1 MKKLFTLA
9 LALLVASAG
18 YSQVMKVSSKD
29 NVKKAEQAIVVDG
42 SETYDFVASTP
53 NMMREGSELDY
64 TTYDWQTNTAARNLT
79 MNFPDGKVGFAHT
92 VAGDAN
98 MTDRGTDII
107 IYDPATDEWTTV
119 GGKIENRKTGFGCA
133 ARYGQNGIVVVS
145 RDAVTLDCGV
155 YIIEDKD
162 NLPAPGSVA
171 PIKEWTKDDR
181 NIHFPAVMCTGP
193 NHDHIHILFT
203 AYDWTDADGLTNP
216 FFYFRSMDGG
226 QTWDEFMTIDYLGRQ
241 YNSAYGSGQDAYFM
255 ENRGGNELNIVVNT
269 RRGDGV
275 VLTSTDEGNTW
286 TRTEFYHHPG
296 IDVDFGEN
304 FGYMYPRWTSALWD
318 ENDVLHVAY
327 EMGGGTGDATSTS
340 YYPKMGGVAYW
351 NSEMPYRGETLPEY
365 GVDPNNPM
373 PPTPGQPFIMDSAY
387 LYEDIYA
394 SWWLWSDAPHEM
406 WPDFIGYLTPLD
418 ENDQPLEDPY
428 EATEFNMYVS
438 GSGLVEHGHYNGGT
452 CEMPV
457 LLRTDDNQLLV
468 AVWMS
473 MDDHNLTGGATND
486 MAFFKLF
493 TRASY
498 DNGLTWTPMYQLTT
512 DFEYSITEFVYPQ
525 AAITGNNL
533 VIVAQTDYQPDSYTI
548 GTGGDTD
555 QMDCFYQ
562 GLTFDLTELFPGYDG
577 VEEVISHK
585 TSMNIYPNPAN
596 DVLNI
601 TLNQDEEVVIYTLT
615 GQAISSF
622 QGHAGVNNYSVSNLG
637 SGVYFISAGSATQ
650 KLVVK

>member
-1 MKKLFTLA
+1 MKRLFTLA
-9 LALLVASAG
+9 LILSVAAAG
-18 YSQVMKVSSKD
+18 YSQVRKVSSKD
-29 NVKKAEQAIVVDG
+29 NVMKAEQTIVVNG

-53 NMMREGSELDY
+53 NMLRENAELDY

-79 MNFPDGKVGFAHT
+79 MNFPDGTVGFAHT
-92 VAGDAN
+92 VASDAN

-107 IYDPATDEWTTV
+107 IYDPASDGWTTV

-145 RDAVTLDCGV
+145 RDANSLDCGV
-155 YIIEDKD
+155 YIIPDKD
-162 NLPAPGSVA
+162 NLPAPGTVA

-203 AYDWTDADGLTNP
+203 AYNWTDADGLTNP

-226 QTWDEFMTIDYLGRQ
+226 QTWEEFMTIDYLGRT

-255 ENRGGNELNIVVNT
+255 ENKGGDELNIVVNT

-286 TRTEFYHHPG
+286 TRTKFYHHPG
-296 IDVDFGEN
+296 IDVNYGDEGM
-304 FGYMYPRWTSALWD
+304 GYMYPRWTSALWD
-318 ENDVLHVAY
+318 SEGVLHVAY

-340 YYPKMGGVAYW
+340 YYPGVGGVAYW
-351 NSEMPYRGETLPEY
+351 NSELPFRAEGSEFGY
-365 GVDPNNPM
+365 DPNNPM
-373 PPTPGQPFIMDSAY
+373 PPVTGQPFIMDSAY
-387 LYEDIYA
+387 LYYDTYR

-406 WPDFIGYLTPLD
+406 LPEFIGYVTPLD

-428 EATEFNMYVS
+428 TAEEFNLYDNGMS
-438 GSGLVEHGHYNGGT
+438 NHGHYNGGPS
-452 CEMPV
+452 EMPV
-457 LLRTDDNQLLV
+457 LMITPDEQLMV

-473 MDDHNLTGGATND
+473 MDDHNITGGATND

-493 TRASY
+493 TKGSY
-498 DNGLTWTPMYQLTT
+498 DKGLTWTPMYQLTSG
-512 DFEYSITEFVYPQ
+512 FEFSITEFVYPQ
-525 AAITGNNL
+525 ASICGDQL

-548 GTGGDTD
+548 GTGGDID
-555 QMDCFYQ
+555 QTDCFYQ
-562 GLTFDLTELFPGYDG
+562 GLTFDLTELFPGWDG
-577 VEEVISHK
+577 IGETVSHN
-585 TSMNIYPNPAN
+585 TTMSIYPNPAS

-622 QGHAGVNNYSVSNLG
+622 QGHAGVNNYNVNSLN